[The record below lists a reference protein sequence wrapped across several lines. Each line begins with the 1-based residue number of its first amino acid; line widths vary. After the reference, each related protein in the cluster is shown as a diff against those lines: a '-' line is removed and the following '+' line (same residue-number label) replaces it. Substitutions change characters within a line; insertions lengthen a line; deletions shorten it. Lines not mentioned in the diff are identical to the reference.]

1 VNRLP
6 CRISGG
12 KARIGQRGPRIDA
25 GQLADGDA
33 IAYVRPHEIELL
45 PADERTACLARVRSL
60 SIIGPRTR
68 LHLEHESLV
77 LEADADRQLV
87 DALRL
92 APGQMVGIRL
102 QTVRLFPCGKADART
117 VRVTAKD
124 GAGSP

>member
-1 VNRLP
+1 
-6 CRISGG
+6 
-12 KARIGQRGPRIDA
+12 
-25 GQLADGDA
+25 
-33 IAYVRPHEIELL
+33 
-45 PADERTACLARVRSL
+45 LARVRSL

-68 LHLEHESLV
+68 LHLEHDSLV